1 MDEWDVRRLKAVQ
14 RKGRQERVGIG
25 DVLSKEQ
32 KLLNKKDKR
41 LPGLESVKKW
51 LSRYKSAEKIRLFAL
66 NRLFYEI

>member
-1 MDEWDVRRLKAVQ
+1 MDEWDVRRLKDVQ
-14 RKGRQERVGIG
+14 RKGRQERVGLG